1 MFEQLRADVRYAFS
15 WLLRI
20 HGFTVVAIASLAIGI
35 GFNTALF
42 SIIDALL
49 LRPLPIERPA
59 TIVDIYTK
67 GADGDTYSTSSY
79 PDYLDLKAQNRVLV
93 DMAGYSPAIAAV
105 KMSDQSRMALGEV
118 VTGNYF
124 QVLGVK
130 ASLGRTLLPADDQP
144 GAPRVTVLS
153 QRVWMRDYAADPSV
167 LGRTMQIRGQAY
179 TIVGVIQEHFNGMVP
194 MLQPEMWLPLARVA
208 EIAPA
213 GIQDVAPSPT
223 GKTRVDRRGQRW
235 LFIKARLKDG
245 ETRASAEANLQV
257 IMSQIAAAHPKTN
270 EKRPVAVASN
280 VRVHPQAD
288 AAMRPIAAALML
300 GVGLVLL
307 VACVN

>member
-1 MFEQLRADVRYAFS
+1 MFEQFRADVRYAFS
-15 WLLRI
+15 WLLRSP
-20 HGFTVVAIASLAIGI
+20 GFALVAIASLAIGI

-49 LRPLPIERPA
+49 LRPLPIERPGA
-59 TIVDIYTK
+59 IVDIYTK

-79 PDYLDLKAQNRVLV
+79 PDYLDLKAQNKALA
-93 DMAGYSPAIAAV
+93 DMAGYSPAIAAG
-105 KMSDQSRMALGEV
+105 KMSDQSRVALGEG

-124 QVLGVK
+124 QVLGV
-130 ASLGRTLLPADDQP
+130 
-144 GAPRVTVLS
+144 
-153 QRVWMRDYAADPSV
+153 
-167 LGRTMQIRGQAY
+167 
-179 TIVGVIQEHFNGMVP
+179 E
-194 MLQPEMWLPLARVA
+194 
-208 EIAPA
+208 EIEPA
-213 GIQDVAPSPT
+213 GIQDVVPSPT

-257 IMSQIAAAHPKTN
+257 IMSQLASTHPKTN
-270 EKRPVAVASN
+270 GKRPIAVAAN

-288 AAMRPIAAALML
+288 AAMRPIAAGLML

-307 VACVN
+307 VACVNVANMLLARASGRQREIGIRLAIGASRGRLMQQLLTESLVLAACGAFGGIT